1 MVFCFNCGNE
11 IIKKESNY
19 CQNCG
24 TFIYEFTKSN
34 SSSEKDK
41 VYSYPIKRLE
51 EQIKWHSQKARNNKK
66 KFRLYQI
73 ITIIA
78 SALIP
83 IINITGIGF
92 ADILT
97 RVTSSIIG
105 GLIAVITAITQLEKY
120 QENWILYRNTNELL
134 KKEKYFFENGADDYK
149 GLKQDDKN
157 RLLVERVESIVS
169 SETSKYFAIHH
180 NPHSSSQQ
188 QEQQLKDQR
197 KE

>member
-1 MVFCFNCGNE
+1 MVFCFNCGAE
-11 IIKKESNY
+11 ILKKESNY

-24 TFIYEFTKSN
+24 TFIYEHNKST
-34 SSSEKDK
+34 SSSERDK

-51 EQIKWHSQKARNNKK
+51 EQIIWHSQKARNNKK

-92 ADILT
+92 ADIQT
-97 RVTSSIIG
+97 RIASSVIG
-105 GLIAVITAITQLEKY
+105 GLIAVITSITQLEKY
-120 QENWILYRNTNELL
+120 QENWILYRNTSELL
-134 KKEKYFFENGADDYK
+134 KKEKYFFENDAEDYK
-149 GLKQDDKN
+149 GLGRDGKN
-157 RLLVERVESIVS
+157 RLLVERVENIVS

-180 NPHSSSQQ
+180 HSTQQ
-188 QEQQLKDQR
+188 QSEDKK